1 MRGGALAVAGRDA
14 KVDGRGRGGRARS
27 ISDTRRAMK
36 TRRIS
41 PRLAAAA
48 LLACLAAPAMAAAQ
62 EAAGGYVPH
71 RVWDARRNRF
81 TDFEAMAADAA
92 RAQVVFFGEQHD
104 DGPAHRLEAALLEA
118 VARRGARLVVALEMF
133 ERDVQPALDA
143 YLAGTSAE
151 ADFLAAS
158 RPWPNYAP
166 HYRPLVEMAR
176 AARWPVLAANIP
188 RPFASAVARGGLA
201 TLDTLPAD
209 RRAWA
214 AAEIDCPRDDYY
226 RRFAE
231 TMAGHGAPPA
241 DSAADARMLRYYH
254 AQCVKDETMAESVA
268 RVAAADPGRLVVHYN
283 GAFHSDFRL
292 GAAARVKRR
301 MPRARIL
308 VVSAV
313 PVADLD
319 AVDTRPHRRRA
330 DYVVFTLAPPPPA
343 APSAR

>member
-1 MRGGALAVAGRDA
+1 M
-14 KVDGRGRGGRARS
+14 
-27 ISDTRRAMK
+27 T

-41 PRLAAAA
+41 PRGLAIAAA
-48 LLACLAAPAMAAAQ
+48 LLACAAPSAPAQ
-62 EAAGGYVPH
+62 ETGGYVPH
-71 RVWDARRNRF
+71 RVWDARHGRF

-92 RAQVVFFGEQHD
+92 RADVVFFGEQHD
-104 DGPAHRLEAALLEA
+104 DGPTHRLEAALLEA
-118 VARRGARLVVALEMF
+118 VARRGARAVVALEMF

-143 YLAGTSAE
+143 YLAGTRDE
-151 ADFLAAS
+151 AAFVAAS
-158 RPWPNYAP
+158 RPWPNYAAD
-166 HYRPLVEMAR
+166 YRPLVEAAR
-176 AARWPVLAANIP
+176 VRRWPVVAGNVP
-188 RPFASAVARGGLA
+188 RPFASAVARGGLGA
-201 TLDTLPAD
+201 LDTLPAD

-214 AAEIDCPRDDYY
+214 AAEIDCPRDDYH

-231 TMAGHGAPPA
+231 TMAGHGPPAGA
-241 DSAADARMLRYYH
+241 DSAADARVLRYYH

-268 RVAAADPGRLVVHYN
+268 RAAAAEPGRVVLHYN

-319 AVDTRPHRRRA
+319 AIDTRAHRRRA
-330 DYVVFTLAPPPPA
+330 DYVVFTLAPPAAA
-343 APSAR
+343 APGR